1 MSDAFA
7 LAGAAGILLGAAIAA
22 LSDHFPR
29 RRKTLQYGG
38 GLLLVGGLTL
48 IALVTPK
55 I

>member
-1 MSDAFA
+1 MSDAVTI
-7 LAGAAGILLGAAIAA
+7 AGAVGIFLGAAIAA
-22 LSDHFPR
+22 LSDRFPAR
-29 RRKTLQYGG
+29 RNKLEYCG